1 MAMTRIR
8 LIPLFLTL
16 LFALQ
21 ANAEIKLPAIFGD
34 HMVLQQ
40 KQNNPV
46 WGWAE
51 PSEKVTV
58 EINGQSHS
66 TITNANGSWRVILR
80 PIPAGGPYK
89 MYIEGESSVF
99 FFDDV
104 LVGEVWICSGQSNMQ
119 WELKN
124 TNSGELAI
132 AAANYPNIRLITVP
146 RVGTSETQDNFEGS
160 WEATSPET
168 AADFSAIGY
177 FFGQRLHHA
186 LNVPIGLID

>member
-66 TITNANGSWRVILR
+66 TITNANGSWR
-80 PIPAGGPYK
+80 
-89 MYIEGESSVF
+89 
-99 FFDDV
+99 
-104 LVGEVWICSGQSNMQ
+104 
-119 WELKN
+119 
-124 TNSGELAI
+124 
-132 AAANYPNIRLITVP
+132 
-146 RVGTSETQDNFEGS
+146 
-160 WEATSPET
+160 
-168 AADFSAIGY
+168 
-177 FFGQRLHHA
+177 
-186 LNVPIGLID
+186 